1 MSVKVKV
8 QLDQGKLKQLHQ
20 SHLQALEM
28 TAEAALSDV
37 KRSAVV
43 PKDAGTLEGSG
54 FVDTTGINWGY
65 TRIIFDT
72 PYARRLYYHPE
83 YNFRTD
89 KNPNAKSD
97 ANANAQGKWMET
109 YIRGEKEGFIEETYA
124 ELFKQLNKGV
134 IT

>member
-8 QLDQGKLKQLHQ
+8 QLDQAKMKQLHQ

-28 TAEAALSDV
+28 TAEAVLSDV
-37 KRSAVV
+37 KTSAVV
-43 PKDAGTLEGSG
+43 PKDTSTLEDSG

-89 KNPNAKSD
+89 KNL
-97 ANANAQGKWMET
+97 NAQGKWMQT
-109 YIRGEKEGFIEETYA
+109 YIDGPKKDFVKNAYA
-124 ELFKQLNKGV
+124 ENFKRLSKGIV
-134 IT
+134 K